1 MYVYDDCMT
10 DQLPSLKAVRAFEAA
25 ARHSS
30 FKLAAEELNVT
41 HSAISH
47 QIKGLENELG
57 VRLFDRHTRRVDLT
71 DAGRLYFVPIR
82 QAFDRMR
89 AASEAVRL
97 TAHAQTLTVQVYVTM
112 AMRWFLTRL
121 SDFHARHP
129 DVDVQLSTTDKD
141 WAFNRGTVD
150 AGFLYVRK
158 KEPGMYYK
166 FLYTGRMFP
175 VMSPALLNSYGGLT
189 TPNDLITYPLLSVY
203 TAPDDWSIYLEAA
216 GVPEPPVLNSVSYD
230 SYIIAQEAAIAGEGV
245 AMTEM
250 AFVRSDLESGRLISP
265 FDLTVDRPGN
275 WCFACEKGRETEP
288 RIKQFEQWLVD
299 QVEADTD
306 MPGRL

>member
-1 MYVYDDCMT
+1 MT
-10 DQLPSLKAVRAFEAA
+10 EKLPSLKAIRAFEAA

-30 FKLAAEELNVT
+30 FKLAANELNVT
-41 HSAISH
+41 HSAVSH

-82 QAFDRMR
+82 QAFDHMR
-89 AASEAVRL
+89 VASEAVRQ

-121 SDFHARHP
+121 SDFHNRHP

-141 WAFNRGTVD
+141 WAFNRGVVD
-150 AGFLYVRK
+150 AAFLYVRK
-158 KEPGMYYK
+158 KEPGMYYR
-166 FLYTGRMFP
+166 FLYTGQMFP
-175 VMSPALLNSYGGLT
+175 VISPKLLDAFGGLNN
-189 TPNDLITYPLLSVY
+189 PRDLITYPLLSVY

-230 SYIIAQEAAIAGEGV
+230 SYILALEAAAAGEGV
-245 AMTEM
+245 AMAEM

-265 FDLTVDRPGN
+265 FDLKVKRPGD
-275 WCFACEKGRETEP
+275 WHFACEKGRESEP
-288 RIKQFEQWLVD
+288 RIKQFEQWLAD
-299 QVEADTD
+299 QVASDPD
-306 MPGRL
+306 MPDLT

>member
-1 MYVYDDCMT
+1 MT
-10 DQLPSLKAVRAFEAA
+10 APLPSLKAIKAFEAA

-57 VRLFDRHTRRVDLT
+57 VRLFDRHTRRVELT
-71 DAGRLYFVPIR
+71 DAGLLYFVPVH
-82 QAFDRMR
+82 QSFDRLR
-89 AASEAVRL
+89 EASDAVRQ
-97 TAHAQTLTVQVYVTM
+97 TAQTQTLTVQVYVTM

-129 DVDVQLSTTDKD
+129 DIDVQLSTTDKD

-150 AGFLYVRK
+150 AAFLYVRK
-158 KEPGMYYK
+158 KEPGMYYRA
-166 FLYTGRMFP
+166 LYRGKMFP
-175 VMSPALLNSYGGLT
+175 VMSPKILDTYGGLKS
-189 TPNDLITYPLLSVY
+189 PRDLISYPLLSVY

-230 SYIIAQEAAIAGEGV
+230 SYILALEAAVAGEGV

-250 AFVRSDLESGRLISP
+250 AFVRADLESGRLVSP
-265 FDLTVDRPGN
+265 FDLTVDRPGD
-275 WCFACEKGRETEP
+275 WYFACEKGRESEP
-288 RIKQFEQWLVD
+288 RIREFEQWLAD
-299 QVEADTD
+299 QVATDPD
-306 MPGRL
+306 MPKL

>member
-1 MYVYDDCMT
+1 MS
-10 DQLPSLKAVRAFEAA
+10 DQLPSLKAIKVFEAA

-41 HSAISH
+41 HSAVSH
-47 QIKGLENELG
+47 QIKSLETELG

-121 SDFHARHP
+121 PDFHARYP

-150 AGFLYVRK
+150 AGFLYVRN
-158 KEPGMYYK
+158 KEPGMYYNL
-166 FLYTGRMFP
+166 LYTGRMFP
-175 VMSPALLNSYGGLT
+175 VMSPALLNSYGPLH
-189 TPNDLITYPLLSVY
+189 TPRDLISYPLLSVY
-203 TAPDDWSIYLEAA
+203 TAADDWSIYLKAA
-216 GVPEPPVLNSVSYD
+216 NVPEPPVLNSVSYD
-230 SYIIAQEAAIAGEGV
+230 SYIIAQEAAIAGEGI

-265 FDLTVDRPGN
+265 FDLQINRPGD

-288 RIKQFEQWLVD
+288 RIKQFEQWLAD
-299 QVEADTD
+299 QVADDPD
-306 MPGRL
+306 MANHI

>member
-1 MYVYDDCMT
+1 MT
-10 DQLPSLKAVRAFEAA
+10 EQLPSLKAIRAFEAA

-41 HSAISH
+41 HSAVSH
-47 QIKGLENELG
+47 QIKSLEDELG

-89 AASEAVRL
+89 SASEAVRL

-112 AMRWFLTRL
+112 AMRWFLGRL
-121 SDFHARHP
+121 SDFHAQHP

-175 VMSPALLNSYGGLT
+175 VMSPKLLNSYGGIK
-189 TPNDLITYPLLSVY
+189 TPNDLIAYPLLSVY

-250 AFVRSDLESGRLISP
+250 AFVRSDIESGRLVSP
-265 FDLTVDRPGN
+265 FDLTVDRPGD

-288 RIKQFEQWLVD
+288 RIKQFEQWLAD
-299 QVEADTD
+299 QVENDPN
-306 MPGRL
+306 MPGNPR

>member
-1 MYVYDDCMT
+1 MT
-10 DQLPSLKAVRAFEAA
+10 GQLPSLMAIRAFEAA

-30 FKLAAEELNVT
+30 FKVAAEELNVT

-47 QIKGLENELG
+47 QIKGLETELG

-89 AASEAVRL
+89 DASEAVRL
-97 TAHAQTLTVQVYVTM
+97 TAHAQALTVQVYVTM

-121 SDFHARHP
+121 PDFHARHP
-129 DVDVQLSTTDKD
+129 DIDVQLSTTDKD

-150 AGFLYVRK
+150 AGFLYVRN

-166 FLYTGRMFP
+166 FLYRGRMFP
-175 VMSPALLNSYGGLT
+175 VISPTLLDRFGPLNA
-189 TPNDLITYPLLSVY
+189 PRDLITYPLLSVY
-203 TAPDDWSIYLEAA
+203 TAPDDWSIYFDAA
-216 GVPEPPVLNSVSYD
+216 GVPDPPVLNSISYD

-265 FDLTVDRPGN
+265 FDLRVSRPGN
-275 WCFACEKGRETEP
+275 WCFACEKGREREP
-288 RIKQFEQWLVD
+288 RIKEFESWLAD
-299 QVEADTD
+299 QVENDPD
-306 MPGRL
+306 MVGAAAE